1 MCDYI
6 VGPITHI
13 RNLYEN
19 KTKRERWEQRC
30 MEMASDGNQNLQEQG
45 REWDGKWEDQ
55 YNKL

>member
-45 REWDGKWEDQ
+45 RE
-55 YNKL
+55 